1 MCNIREEETIM
12 PETSLEE
19 RVVKLEQLVDTLWQ
33 QVSLSAHKK
42 DWRRTAGMFDDDPLM
57 KEIIEE
63 GQRVRAADRRK
74 TGV

>member
-1 MCNIREEETIM
+1 M

-19 RVVKLEQLVDTLWQ
+19 RVVKLEKLVDTLWQ
-33 QVSLSAHKK
+33 QVGLSARKK
-42 DWRRTAGMFDDDPLM
+42 NWRRTAGMFDDDPLM

-74 TGV
+74 TGI